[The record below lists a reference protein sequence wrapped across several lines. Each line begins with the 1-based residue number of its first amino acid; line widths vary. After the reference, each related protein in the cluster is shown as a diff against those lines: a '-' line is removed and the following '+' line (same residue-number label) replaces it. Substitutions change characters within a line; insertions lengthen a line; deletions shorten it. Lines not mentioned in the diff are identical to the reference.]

1 MSDGRFPADKKR
13 EEMRTGIPREKIEEL
28 VVLYREKLIYF
39 IYRYVKDLDTAE
51 DLAEDVFV
59 EILLHPDRFREQSSE
74 KTYLFAIGRN
84 KAIDFIRK
92 NSKLTLLNGA
102 GDISSEEEME
112 ILMRKS
118 REDLVMLDSV
128 EGDPEAELLKKEDAA
143 ELLDALQNLR
153 PEYGEALKLRYF
165 EGLSYAEIGQVM
177 EKDRKQVENLIQRG
191 KKSLRVLLES
201 GSDEVY

>member
-1 MSDGRFPADKKR
+1 
-13 EEMRTGIPREKIEEL
+13 MRKGISREKIEEL
-28 VVLYREKLIYF
+28 VTLYREKLIYF
-39 IYRYVKDLDTAE
+39 IYRYVKDIDTAE

-92 NSKLTLLNGA
+92 SSKLTLLNGA
-102 GDISSEEEME
+102 GDFSSEEEME
-112 ILMRKS
+112 FIMRK
-118 REDLVMLDSV
+118 RRDDEVLLGSV
-128 EGDPEAELLKKEDAA
+128 EGDPEAELLKKENAQ

-165 EGLSYAEIGQVM
+165 EGLSYDEIGQIM
-177 EKDRKQVENLIQRG
+177 DKDRKQVENLIYRG
-191 KKSLRVLLES
+191 KNNLRVLLEAGFS
-201 GSDEVY
+201 EV